1 MTRHDRTLTRILA
14 TAMATALFA
23 GLLAGP
29 AQASHGGSF
38 EPTPNQAPPSTSAAQ
53 YGTAEPTPTR
63 TCRMYGSASGYG
75 MLCSDGPGGAGLT
88 LAALL
93 LTAGLDFSTMDEFCW
108 DDPNLP
114 DRFQPDTP
122 QSGPGEWWLHTCLS
136 FDGNVV
142 SRTTARLAYEFDFH
156 APDTERELTADE
168 ERVLDSIT
176 GRGQIPFL
184 QVQTSPIS
192 SPRVG
197 QDVAFSML
205 CDPKVRCSGGQIA
218 TPPLTVGGVT
228 MHAELVHLRV
238 LPEGAARPEKEINC
252 VGAGRWFATAEAL
265 DQHPDGDPTVC
276 RYRYERSS
284 KDAGGGA
291 SGDRY
296 PAVVTAF
303 WQIYYDQG
311 DGIKRKLGA
320 LPYEKTT
327 TNQIR
332 VTEVQTLV
340 VS

>member
-1 MTRHDRTLTRILA
+1 MTRHDRTLSRILA
-14 TAMATALFA
+14 TALATALFA
-23 GLLAGP
+23 GLASGT
-29 AQASHGGSF
+29 AQAGHSGNF
-38 EPTPNQAPPSTSAAQ
+38 EAASNQAPPSTSAPQ
-53 YGTAEPTPTR
+53 YDTAKPTPTR

-108 DDPNLP
+108 DDPDLP
-114 DRFQPDTP
+114 DGFQPAAS
-122 QSGPGEWWLHTCLS
+122 QSGPGRWWLHTCLS

-156 APDTERELTADE
+156 APDTERRLTASE
-168 ERVLDSIT
+168 SAVLESIT

-205 CDPKVRCSGGQIA
+205 CDSKVQCSGGRVA

-238 LPEGAARPEKEINC
+238 LPEGPARPEKEINC
-252 VGAGRWFATAEAL
+252 VGAGRSFATAEAL

-284 KDAGGGA
+284 KDAGGGT

-296 PAVVTAF
+296 PAVVIAF

-311 DGIKRKLGA
+311 DGVKRKLG
-320 LPYEKTT
+320 LPYEKST